1 MAHRNCSQLVATT
14 VTAITAVAAIA
25 VAAITVAVGV
35 GVLVTVVVPVLLFRV
50 PIWFMFSLFA
60 LRSSSTTQH
69 PCPSF
74 AGFIAFTRA
83 RLCKLFKMHTHAIST
98 VLRYRA
104 VGVAALTLSYNR
116 SQRQSQRSR
125 EHRVQMSDKESTS
138 APDPCSRILIG
149 ACLSPAAGDTLTW
162 VLLRS
167 GCSELSPRRHTS
179 MCLR

>member
-35 GVLVTVVVPVLLFRV
+35 SVVTVVVPVLLFRLV
-50 PIWFMFSLFA
+50 YVFV

-83 RLCKLFKMHTHAIST
+83 RLCKLFKMHTHVIST